1 MAWTQ
6 TTEEKVSRFLS
17 ATKPVLLE
25 HLTPSSVFE
34 SSVGTTQ
41 VASLKSVKRVL
52 VDHRLWGKGTLSSR
66 NLRIIYYTYTIK
78 FYIIYIYIYTYIFNH
93 IYIYMLHNIDI
104 D

>member
-78 FYIIYIYIYTYIFNH
+78 FYIIYIYIYIHTYLIIF
-93 IYIYMLHNIDI
+93 IYICYII
-104 D
+104 